1 MNTVRPI
8 DGPNIKKL
16 GSILTTF
23 IVGFS
28 FAAATARRHRR
39 RRSASFVVVVIVAVQ
54 TENAANVD
62 GRHVHER
69 HGHRRRGVL
78 DVQVWRRR
86 DRLERTSAA
95 HRSLNER
102 PTTFDHNLQKPIWME
117 KWKCPAIL
125 I

>member
-1 MNTVRPI
+1 MC
-8 DGPNIKKL
+8 GIK
-16 GSILTTF
+16 TTF

-39 RRSASFVVVVIVAVQ
+39 RRSAFIVVVVIVAIQ
-54 TENAANVD
+54 TENASNVD

-69 HGHRRRGVL
+69 HGHRRRGRVL

-95 HRSLNER
+95 HCSLYER

-117 KWKCPAIL
+117 KWKCLAIL
-125 I
+125 F